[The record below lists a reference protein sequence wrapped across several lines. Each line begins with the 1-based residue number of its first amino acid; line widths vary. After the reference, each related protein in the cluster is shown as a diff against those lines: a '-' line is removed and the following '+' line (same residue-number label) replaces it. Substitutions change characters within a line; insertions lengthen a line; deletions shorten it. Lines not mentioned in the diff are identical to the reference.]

1 MKATILFASLL
12 AMSVSSVALAQSA
25 ADLRDAAKTTD
36 RILTYGMSYSQQR
49 FSTLKQIDRQTVR
62 RLVPAWSYSLD
73 SSNGEES
80 QALTMGGV
88 MYITSHDKTVAL
100 DAETGKEI
108 WKTMIT
114 YPPETTKVVCCGI
127 VNRGGALYNGKFF
140 RTILDGRVQALDAK
154 TGKEIWNTR
163 SGDPK
168 DGLAMTGAPLVA
180 NGVVITGVAGS
191 EFSARGY
198 IEGYDAETGQR
209 LWRRYTVPRPGEPG
223 AETWPDNA
231 AKASGGST
239 WTTGSYDPDLD
250 LVYWGVGNPSP
261 WNPLDR
267 KGDNLFTDSI
277 LAVRPKTGEMVWH
290 YQTSPNDPFDYDNV
304 QALVLADLTIGGRQR
319 KVVMQA
325 ARNGFFYVL
334 DRSNGKLLAAN
345 KYVKATWADHID
357 METGRPVWSE
367 GTKQILD
374 HVAKIQNWP
383 FIGGGTNWY
392 PMSYSPLTGLAYVN
406 TSNIGVEYEPLPVEN
421 VKNMV
426 VGERSGGNTVKTTSI
441 YPDPDPR
448 GYLKAIDPL
457 TGKARWQTGFK
468 SPNWAGTLVTAG
480 GLVFTGE
487 LTGEFI
493 AVDSDTGNIL
503 WQFQT
508 PSGIIG
514 QPVTWDKNGT
524 QYVTVTSGI
533 GGTYARSLD
542 PNLAHVPKGG
552 SLWTFKLIAQ

>member
-1 MKATILFASLL
+1 MKPLVICASLL
-12 AMSVSSVALAQSA
+12 TLGFASFALAQSA
-25 ADLRDAAKTTD
+25 ADLGNAANTPD
-36 RILTYGMSYSQQR
+36 RILTYGMSYSQLR
-49 FSTLKQIDRQTVR
+49 FSTLKQIDRQTVK

-73 SSNGEES
+73 SSYGEES

-88 MYITSHDKTVAL
+88 MYITSHDKTV
-100 DAETGKEI
+100 
-108 WKTMIT
+108 
-114 YPPETTKVVCCGI
+114 
-127 VNRGGALYNGKFF
+127 
-140 RTILDGRVQALDAK
+140 ALDAK

-198 IEGYDAETGQR
+198 IEGYDAETGMR

-239 WTTGSYDPDLD
+239 WTTGSYDPALD

-304 QALVLADLTIGGRQR
+304 QALILAEINTGGTPR

-334 DRSNGKLLAAN
+334 DRMNG
-345 KYVKATWADHID
+345 
-357 METGRPVWSE
+357 E
-367 GTKQILD
+367 
-374 HVAKIQNWP
+374 
-383 FIGGGTNWY
+383 
-392 PMSYSPLTGLAYVN
+392 
-406 TSNIGVEYEPLPVEN
+406 
-421 VKNMV
+421 
-426 VGERSGGNTVKTTSI
+426 
-441 YPDPDPR
+441 
-448 GYLKAIDPL
+448 
-457 TGKARWQTGFK
+457 
-468 SPNWAGTLVTAG
+468 
-480 GLVFTGE
+480 
-487 LTGEFI
+487 
-493 AVDSDTGNIL
+493 
-503 WQFQT
+503 
-508 PSGIIG
+508 
-514 QPVTWDKNGT
+514 
-524 QYVTVTSGI
+524 
-533 GGTYARSLD
+533 
-542 PNLAHVPKGG
+542 
-552 SLWTFKLIAQ
+552 

>member
-231 AKASGGST
+231 AKASGGRT

-267 KGDNLFTDSI
+267 KGGNLFTDSI
-277 LAVRPKTGEMVWH
+277 LAVRPKTGEMVWY

-304 QALVLADLTIGGRQR
+304 QALVLADLTIAGQPR

-334 DRSNGKLLAAN
+334 DRGNGKLLAAN

-357 METGRPVWSE
+357 MATGRPVWSE
-367 GTKQILD
+367 ATKKILD

-406 TSNIGVEYEPLPVEN
+406 TSNIGVEYEPRPSDE
-421 VKNMV
+421 VKKLNLMA
-426 VGERSGGNTVKTTSI
+426 GDRSRGNTGRTSKVL
-441 YPDPDPR
+441 PDPGP
-448 GYLKAIDPL
+448 
-457 TGKARWQTGFK
+457 
-468 SPNWAGTLVTAG
+468 
-480 GLVFTGE
+480 
-487 LTGEFI
+487 
-493 AVDSDTGNIL
+493 
-503 WQFQT
+503 
-508 PSGIIG
+508 
-514 QPVTWDKNGT
+514 
-524 QYVTVTSGI
+524 
-533 GGTYARSLD
+533 
-542 PNLAHVPKGG
+542 
-552 SLWTFKLIAQ
+552 

>member
-1 MKATILFASLL
+1 
-12 AMSVSSVALAQSA
+12 V
-25 ADLRDAAKTTD
+25 
-36 RILTYGMSYSQQR
+36 
-49 FSTLKQIDRQTVR
+49 
-62 RLVPAWSYSLD
+62 LD
-73 SSNGEES
+73 
-80 QALTMGGV
+80 GV
-88 MYITSHDKTVAL
+88 MYITSHDKTVAI

-108 WKTMIT
+108 WKTMVT

-127 VNRGGALYNGKFF
+127 VNRGGALLNGKFF
-140 RTILDGRVQALDAK
+140 RTLLDGRVQALDQK
-154 TGKEIWNTR
+154 TGKEIWNVR
-163 SGDPK
+163 SGDIA

-198 IEGYDAETGQR
+198 IEGYDAETGKR

-231 AKASGGST
+231 ANARGGST

-261 WNPLDR
+261 WNALER
-267 KGDNLFTDSI
+267 KGDNLYTDTI
-277 LAVRPKTGEMVWH
+277 MAVRPKTGEMVWH

-304 QALVLADLTIGGRQR
+304 QALVLADLNIGGRPH

-334 DRSNGKLLAAN
+334 DRTNGELLAAN
-345 KYVKATWADHID
+345 KYVKVTWADRID
-357 METGRPVWSE
+357 MATGRPVWSE
-367 GTKQILD
+367 ATKKILD
-374 HVAKIQNWP
+374 HVERIQNWP

-406 TSNIGVEYEPLPVEN
+406 TSNIGVEYEPLPAETL
-421 VKNMV
+421 KNLNLMA
-426 VGERSGGNTVKTTSI
+426 GDRSGGNTVKTTNI

-448 GYLKAIDPL
+448 GYLKAIDPM
-457 TGKARWQTGFK
+457 TGAAKWQTGFK

-493 AVDSDTGNIL
+493 AADADSGKIL

-514 QPVTWDKNGT
+514 QPVTWEKNGT

-533 GGTYARSLD
+533 GGTYARSPD
-542 PNLAHVPKGG
+542 PNIAHVAKGG
-552 SLWTFKLIAQ
+552 SLWTFKLMSQ